1 MEGTTRWPQAEHE
14 PDRGGNAANYPVG
27 DKARRLDAVAATR
40 ADPGRDVGTK
50 GILNSFPR
58 WQTVSGPGMTRTS
71 FVAASKAY
79 LTAMRP
85 YYRPSTLE
93 WWRRNFTTIRADLE
107 ALIEDGSI
115 KRTTPSQIGDKDIE
129 ALLLRWRER
138 LDVSTQE
145 KYLMTLAGLLEW
157 CGNPVV
163 SIMRKRKHV
172 RFPHGPA
179 KPIRVLGPDELARIR
194 AAIEALDGWSGSV
207 ARFLVG
213 FLPCTGLRPKEFRL
227 AGLKDIDLTKGR
239 ILVAH
244 PKGEQAWAS
253 ADFAPIPPMARPV
266 LEDFLAERADYLEGR
281 ECEWLVP
288 YVRMSGE
295 IGPWSDAMLRKL
307 KGQLSRGSG
316 VAFSLKTFRAT
327 FAQIAKDRGVSIE
340 KVSRALR
347 HMSTDTTEA
356 FYARIRADDAF
367 RDIDRAFDLPEIR
380 VKEPA

>member
-1 MEGTTRWPQAEHE
+1 GADAPVRGRSQNDPQDQTYPQGNVAAEGNDKGSAPVPTLDLDGPGHRALRAPCRRTSRPLHAETSNPPYRHIPSANVEGTTRWPQAEHE
-14 PDRGGNAANYPVG
+14 PDRGGDAANYPVG
-27 DKARRLDAVAATR
+27 DKARRIDAVVATR

-50 GILNSFPR
+50 GILNTFPR

-295 IGPWSDAMLRKL
+295 IGPWSDAM
-307 KGQLSRGSG
+307 
-316 VAFSLKTFRAT
+316 
-327 FAQIAKDRGVSIE
+327 
-340 KVSRALR
+340 
-347 HMSTDTTEA
+347 
-356 FYARIRADDAF
+356 
-367 RDIDRAFDLPEIR
+367 
-380 VKEPA
+380 